1 MNDPRGD
8 PRPIGVFDSGIG
20 GLTVAA
26 SIRELLPAEDI
37 VYLGDLLH
45 LPYGSKSSS
54 AVLEFTR
61 AAVHFLVGEGVKLL
75 VIACNTATSIAMR
88 KIEGEVD
95 VPLIGVVRPGAHAAC
110 GVTENRRIGVIGT
123 ARTVESG
130 AYETAIR
137 EIAPDASVLQKSTP
151 LLVPFI
157 EEGWIG
163 HPALAMVLDEYLH
176 CFEGA
181 DIDTLVLG
189 CTHYPLI
196 REDISERL
204 RSLYGR
210 DDREVKIVDSARTTA
225 ESTKALLAA
234 KGLLNRNFST
244 PRARAGTYRIHLTDY
259 TDSFRDIGELIVGR
273 SNFDPRVV
281 SLNYDSGRVSYT

>member
-75 VIACNTATSIAMR
+75 VIACNTATSIAMGE
-88 KIEGEVD
+88 IEGEVD
-95 VPLIGVVRPGAHAAC
+95 VPLIGVVRPGALAAC
-110 GVTENRRIGVIGT
+110 AVSKNRRIGVIGT

-130 AYETAIR
+130 AYESAIKG
-137 EIAPDASVLQKSTP
+137 IDPDASVMQKATP
-151 LLVPFI
+151 LLVPLI

-163 HPALAMVLDEYLH
+163 HPVLAMVLDEYLQ
-176 CFEGA
+176 CFKGA
-181 DIDTLVLG
+181 DIDTFVLG

-196 REDISERL
+196 RDDISARL
-204 RSLYGR
+204 SLLTGQETQ
-210 DDREVKIVDSARTTA
+210 EVKIVDSARTTA
-225 ESTKALLAA
+225 ESTKVLLAS
-234 KGLLNRNFST
+234 KGLLNSDFTAQHEHIGS
-244 PRARAGTYRIHLTDY
+244 YRIHLTDF
-259 TDSFRDIGELIVGR
+259 TDSFRDIGELIVGH
-273 SNFDPRVV
+273 SNFTPRVV
-281 SLNYDSGRVSYT
+281 ALNYDRGRVSYS